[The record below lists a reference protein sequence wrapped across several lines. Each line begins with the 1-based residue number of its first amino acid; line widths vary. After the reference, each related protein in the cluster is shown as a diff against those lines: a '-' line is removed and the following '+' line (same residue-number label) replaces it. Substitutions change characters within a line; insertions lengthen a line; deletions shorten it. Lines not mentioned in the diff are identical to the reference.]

1 MKISN
6 DVNAQI
12 FAALKVAELS
22 KVPFLFISAPGVGK
36 STTVEIFADIR
47 GYHYELLRGN
57 SVSPEECL
65 GYDTADTSEGA
76 TSTKHLRPEWF
87 QRILDKEAEGKH
99 TLLFLDELT
108 TASPYVQSALLHLVF
123 DRSVGNEKLPKDT
136 LVVSA
141 GNYSQSLGNQFVLI
155 PPLMNR
161 FCIFNIIPGIND
173 LRSFLSAYEGAST
186 GKDIVNIQDRLTPML
201 KEIDKQ
207 EDKTMSVSYLNKVA
221 EFIEKAVFET
231 TRMLIQSERTVD
243 LSVTD
248 MQNIYNDT
256 NNNDPMLRG
265 FVTPRSLCY
274 LVRLGVATYRCFGLD
289 GIKSANFKNMIDG
302 LVGIG
307 LSRTNKGEVQTNL
320 VTDRYADYITKSVND
335 VEALNNDKVAGYTD
349 YFNTILKGKV
359 STKGKKK
366 SVSVFT
372 HEEVVALGN
381 KIVELMNDKTIESIE
396 RPVEANL
403 LIKISNV
410 LKDSQDECMNQIN
423 TLSGASPDSDIQD
436 LTKVNIE
443 PTELAKIITQWNSL
457 AAVEGSFYKLV
468 KTTSKNYESTTASKI
483 ETDIEQF
490 RRSNFRLKFLY
501 KYALKHAKDG
511 DSEAIK
517 SLIPEPKMEA

>member
-6 DVNAQI
+6 DVNAQV

-87 QRILDKEAEGKH
+87 QRILDKEAQGKH

-123 DRSVGNEKLPKDT
+123 DRSVGNEKLPADT

-173 LRSFLSAYEGAST
+173 LKAFLSAYEGAST
-186 GKDIVNIQDRLTPML
+186 GKAIMSIEDRLTPML
-201 KEIDKQ
+201 KEIDEQ
-207 EDKTMSVSYLNKVA
+207 EDTTLSNAYLNKVA
-221 EFIEKAVFET
+221 EFIEKSVFET
-231 TRMLIQSERTVD
+231 TRMLIQSERSVD

-274 LVRLGVATYRCFGLD
+274 LVRLGVAAYRCFGLD
-289 GIKSANFKNMIDG
+289 GIKSSNFKNMIDG

-307 LSRTNKGEVQTNL
+307 LSRNNKGEVQSNI
-320 VTDRYADYITKSVND
+320 VTDRYADYIIKSVND
-335 VEALNNDKVAGYTD
+335 VEALNNSKVAEYAD
-349 YFNTILKGKV
+349 YFNTILKGKTG
-359 STKGKKK
+359 SKSKKAGKG
-366 SVSVFT
+366 FT
-372 HEEVVALGN
+372 HEEVIALGN
-381 KIVELMNDKTIESIE
+381 KIQELINDKTVSSIE
-396 RPVEANL
+396 RPVDPAL
-403 LIKISNV
+403 LLKLSTA
-410 LKDSQDECMNQIN
+410 LKDTQSECM
-423 TLSGASPDSDIQD
+423 G
-436 LTKVNIE
+436 KVNESASGGDVTDLSKIDIE
-443 PTELAKIITQWNSL
+443 PTELAKIITTWN
-457 AAVEGSFYKLV
+457 ATVAVEISFSKLI
-468 KTTSKNYESTTASKI
+468 KDSARGYEKGTISKI
-483 ETDIEQF
+483 DSDIDDF
-490 RRSNFRLKFLY
+490 RKSNFRLKYLY

-511 DSEAIK
+511 NIDAIK
-517 SLIPEPKMEA
+517 NLIPEPKMEEK

>member
-6 DVNAQI
+6 DVNAQV

-36 STTVEIFADIR
+36 STTVEIFANIR

-65 GYDTADTSEGA
+65 GYDTADTSESA

-87 QRILDKEAEGKH
+87 QRILNKEAEGKH

-123 DRSVGNEKLPKDT
+123 DRSVGNEKLPADT

-173 LRSFLSAYEGAST
+173 LKSFLSAFEGASS
-186 GKDIVNIQDRLTPML
+186 GKSILSIEDRLTPML
-201 KEIDKQ
+201 KEIDAQ
-207 EDKTMSVSYLNKVA
+207 EDKTLSNSYLNKVA
-221 EFIEKAVFET
+221 EFIEKSVFET
-231 TRMLIQSERTVD
+231 TRMLIQSERSVD

-256 NNNDPMLRG
+256 SNADPMLRG

-274 LVRLGVATYRCFGLD
+274 LVRLGVAAYRCFGLD
-289 GIKSANFKNMIDG
+289 GIKSSNFRNMIEG

-307 LSRTNKGEVQTNL
+307 LSRTNKGEVQANI
-320 VTDRYADYITKSVND
+320 VTDRYADYIIKSVND
-335 VEALNNDKVAGYTD
+335 VEALNNSKVAEYAE
-349 YFNTILKGKV
+349 YFNTVLKPA
-359 STKGKKK
+359 KGKKTTKK
-366 SVSVFT
+366 SFT
-372 HEEVVALGN
+372 HEEVIAVGN
-381 KIVELMNDKTIESIE
+381 KIDELIKDKSISSIE
-396 RPVEANL
+396 RPVESAL
-403 LIKISNV
+403 LIKVSTALRETQV
-410 LKDSQDECMNQIN
+410 EY
-423 TLSGASPDSDIQD
+423 LSKIDTGTGDPSVAD
-436 LTKVNIE
+436 LSKIDIE
-443 PTELAKIITQWNSL
+443 PSELAKIITQWNA
-457 AAVEGSFYKLV
+457 AAVVESNILKLA
-468 KTTSKNYESTTASKI
+468 KDSSRGYETATIGKI
-483 ETDIEQF
+483 ETDIEDF
-490 RRSNFRLKFLY
+490 RRQNFRLKYLY
-501 KYALKHAKDG
+501 KYAVKHAADDQK
-511 DSEAIK
+511 EAIK
-517 SLIPEPKMEA
+517 NLIPEPTKMD

>member
-1 MKISN
+1 MKITN
-6 DVNAQI
+6 DVNAQV

-65 GYDTADTSEGA
+65 GYDTADTSKDA

-123 DRSVGNEKLPKDT
+123 DRSVGNEKLPADT

-173 LRSFLSAYEGAST
+173 LKAFLSAYEGASS
-186 GKDIVNIQDRLTPML
+186 GKAILSIEDRLKPML
-201 KEIDKQ
+201 KEIDDQ
-207 EDKTMSVSYLNKVA
+207 EDKTLSNTFVNKVA

-256 NNNDPMLRG
+256 SNADPILRG

-274 LVRLGVATYRCFGLD
+274 LVRLGVSTYRCFGLD
-289 GIKSANFKNMIDG
+289 GIKSSNFRNMIEG

-307 LSRTNKGEVQTNL
+307 LSRTNKGEVQANI
-320 VTDRYADYITKSVND
+320 VTDRYADYIIKSVND
-335 VEALNNDKVAGYTD
+335 VEALNNSKVAEYAD
-349 YFNTILKGKV
+349 YFNTVLKGT
-359 STKGKKK
+359 STGKGKKASTKK
-366 SVSVFT
+366 SFT
-372 HEEVVALGN
+372 HEEVIAIGN
-381 KIVELMNDKTIESIE
+381 KILELTSDKTISSIE
-396 RPVEANL
+396 RPVESAL
-403 LIKISNV
+403 L
-410 LKDSQDECMNQIN
+410 LKVSTALRETQ
-423 TLSGASPDSDIQD
+423 
-436 LTKVNIE
+436 
-443 PTELAKIITQWNSL
+443 TE
-457 AAVEGSFYKLV
+457 
-468 KTTSKNYESTTASKI
+468 
-483 ETDIEQF
+483 
-490 RRSNFRLKFLY
+490 
-501 KYALKHAKDG
+501 
-511 DSEAIK
+511 
-517 SLIPEPKMEA
+517 

>member
-6 DVNAQI
+6 DVNAQV

-65 GYDTADTSEGA
+65 GYDTADTSKDA

-123 DRSVGNEKLPKDT
+123 DRSVGNEKLPADT

-173 LRSFLSAYEGAST
+173 LKAFLSAYEGAST
-186 GKDIVNIQDRLTPML
+186 GKTILSIEDRLTPML
-201 KEIDKQ
+201 KEIDAQ
-207 EDKTMSVSYLNKVA
+207 EDKTLSNTFINKVA
-221 EFIEKAVFET
+221 EFIEKSVFET
-231 TRMLIQSERTVD
+231 TRMLIQSEKSVD

-256 NNNDPMLRG
+256 SNADPMLRG

-289 GIKSANFKNMIDG
+289 GIKSTNFRNMIEG

-307 LSRTNKGEVQTNL
+307 LSRTNKGEVQANI
-320 VTDRYADYITKSVND
+320 VTDRYADYIVKSVND
-335 VEALNNDKVAGYTD
+335 VEALNNSKVAEYAD
-349 YFNTILKGKV
+349 YFNTVLKP
-359 STKGKKK
+359 SKGKKTKK
-366 SVSVFT
+366 SFT
-372 HEEVVALGN
+372 HEEVIAVGN
-381 KIVELMNDKTIESIE
+381 KILELTGDKSISSIE
-396 RPVEANL
+396 RPVESAL
-403 LIKISNV
+403 LLKVSTALRETQTEYLSKIDTGAGDPSV
-410 LKDSQDECMNQIN
+410 AD
-423 TLSGASPDSDIQD
+423 LSKID
-436 LTKVNIE
+436 IE
-443 PTELAKIITQWNSL
+443 PSELAKIITQWNA
-457 AAVEGSFYKLV
+457 AAVVESNILKLA
-468 KTTSKNYESTTASKI
+468 KDTSRGYETGTISKI
-483 ETDIEQF
+483 ETDIEDF
-490 RRSNFRLKFLY
+490 RRQNFRLKYLY
-501 KYALKHAKDG
+501 KYAIKHAADDQKD
-511 DSEAIK
+511 AIK
-517 SLIPEPKMEA
+517 NLIPEPKME

>member
-6 DVNAQI
+6 DVNAQV

-65 GYDTADTSEGA
+65 GYDTADTSEDA

-87 QRILDKEAEGKH
+87 QRILDKEAQGKH

-123 DRSVGNEKLPKDT
+123 DRSVGNEKLPADT

-173 LRSFLSAYEGAST
+173 LKAFLSAYEGAST
-186 GKDIVNIQDRLTPML
+186 GKAIVSIEELKPML
-201 KEIDKQ
+201 KEIDEQ
-207 EDKTMSVSYLNKVA
+207 EDKTLSNSYLNKVA
-221 EFIEKAVFET
+221 EFIEKAVYET
-231 TRMLIQSERTVD
+231 TRMLIQSERSVD

-256 NNNDPMLRG
+256 NNADPMLRG

-289 GIKSANFKNMIDG
+289 GIKSSNFKNMIEG

-307 LSRTNKGEVQTNL
+307 LSRSNKGEVQSNI
-320 VTDRYADYITKSVND
+320 VTDRYADYIIKSVND
-335 VEALNNDKVAGYTD
+335 VEALNNSKVAEYAE
-349 YFNTILKGKV
+349 YFNTILKGKTGK
-359 STKGKKK
+359 SKKG
-366 SVSVFT
+366 FT

-381 KIVELMNDKTIESIE
+381 KIQELINDKSVSSIE
-396 RPVEANL
+396 RPVEPAL
-403 LIKISNV
+403 LLKLSTA
-410 LKDSQDECMNQIN
+410 LKDTQSACLSKIN
-423 TLSGASPDSDIQD
+423 DSSLGSDVTDLS
-436 LTKVNIE
+436 KVDIE
-443 PTELAKIITQWNSL
+443 PKELAKIITKWNSTVS
-457 AAVEGSFYKLV
+457 VEINFSKLI
-468 KTTSKNYESTTASKI
+468 KDSTRGYEKGTISKI
-483 ETDIEQF
+483 ESDIDDF
-490 RRSNFRLKFLY
+490 RKSNFRLKYLY
-501 KYALKHAKDG
+501 KYALKNAKEDEV
-511 DSEAIK
+511 SAIK
-517 SLIPEPKMEA
+517 SLIPEPKMEEK

>member
-6 DVNAQI
+6 DVNAQV

-123 DRSVGNEKLPKDT
+123 DRSVGNEKLPADT

-173 LRSFLSAYEGAST
+173 LKAFLSAYEGAST
-186 GKDIVNIQDRLTPML
+186 GKDILPIADRLTPML
-201 KEIDKQ
+201 EEIDKQ
-207 EDKTMSVSYLNKVA
+207 EDKTLSTSYLNKVA

-231 TRMLIQSERTVD
+231 TRMLIQSEKSVD
-243 LSVTD
+243 LSVTE
-248 MQNIYNDT
+248 MQNIYSDT

-289 GIKSANFKNMIDG
+289 GIKSSNFRNMIEG

-307 LSRTNKGEVQTNL
+307 LSRTNKGEVQANI
-320 VTDRYADYITKSVND
+320 VTDRYADYIIKSVND
-335 VEALNNDKVAGYTD
+335 VEALNNSKVAEYAE
-349 YFNTILKGKV
+349 YFNTVLKPA
-359 STKGKKK
+359 KGKKTTKK
-366 SVSVFT
+366 SFT
-372 HEEVVALGN
+372 HEEVIAVGN
-381 KIVELMNDKTIESIE
+381 KIDELIKDKSISSIE
-396 RPVEANL
+396 RPVESAL
-403 LIKISNV
+403 LIKVSTALRETQV
-410 LKDSQDECMNQIN
+410 EY
-423 TLSGASPDSDIQD
+423 LSKIDTGTGDPSVAD
-436 LTKVNIE
+436 LSKIDIE
-443 PTELAKIITQWNSL
+443 PSELAKIITQWNA
-457 AAVEGSFYKLV
+457 AAVVESNILKLA
-468 KTTSKNYESTTASKI
+468 KDSSRGYETTTIGKI
-483 ETDIEQF
+483 ETDIEDF
-490 RRSNFRLKFLY
+490 RRQNFRLKYLY
-501 KYALKHAKDG
+501 KYAVKHAADDQK
-511 DSEAIK
+511 EAIK
-517 SLIPEPKMEA
+517 NLIPEPTKMD

>member
-6 DVNAQI
+6 DVNAQV

-65 GYDTADTSEGA
+65 GYDTADTSKDA

-123 DRSVGNEKLPKDT
+123 DRSVGNEKLPADT

-173 LRSFLSAYEGAST
+173 LKAFLSTYEGAST
-186 GKDIVNIQDRLTPML
+186 GKAIQSIEDRLTPML
-201 KEIDKQ
+201 KEIDEQ
-207 EDKTMSVSYLNKVA
+207 EDTTLSNAYLNKVA
-221 EFIEKAVFET
+221 EFIEKSVFET
-231 TRMLIQSERTVD
+231 TRMLIQTEKSID

-289 GIKSANFKNMIDG
+289 GIKSTNFKNMIDG

-307 LSRTNKGEVQTNL
+307 LSRSSKNGEIQSNI
-320 VTDRYADYITKSVND
+320 VTDRYADYIIKSVND
-335 VEALNNDKVAGYTD
+335 VEALNNSKVAEYTE
-349 YFNTILKGKV
+349 YFNTVLKGK
-359 STKGKKK
+359 SGKSKGKTKG
-366 SVSVFT
+366 FT
-372 HEEVVALGN
+372 YEEVIALGN
-381 KIVELMNDKTIESIE
+381 KIQELIADKAVSNIE
-396 RPVEANL
+396 RPVEPAL
-403 LIKISNV
+403 LLKLSTA
-410 LKDSQDECMNQIN
+410 LKDTQSECMSKIN
-423 TLSGASPDSDIQD
+423 ESSSSGDVTDLSKID
-436 LTKVNIE
+436 IE
-443 PTELAKIITQWNSL
+443 PTELAKIVTAWN
-457 AAVEGSFYKLV
+457 ATVAVEISFSKLI
-468 KTTSKNYESTTASKI
+468 KESSRGYEKGTISKI
-483 ETDIEQF
+483 ESDIDDF
-490 RRSNFRLKFLY
+490 RKSNFRLKYLY

-511 DSEAIK
+511 DVSAIK
-517 SLIPEPKMEA
+517 NLIPEPKMEEK

>member
-6 DVNAQI
+6 DVNAQV

-87 QRILDKEAEGKH
+87 QRILNKEAEGKH

-123 DRSVGNEKLPKDT
+123 DRSVGNEKLPPET

-173 LRSFLSAYEGAST
+173 LKAFLSAYEGAST
-186 GKDIVNIQDRLTPML
+186 GKTIQSIQDRLTPML
-201 KEIDKQ
+201 KEIDAQ
-207 EDKTMSVSYLNKVA
+207 ENTTLSNSYLNKVA
-221 EFIEKAVFET
+221 EFIEKSVFET
-231 TRMLIQSERTVD
+231 TRMLIQSEKTVD
-243 LSVTD
+243 LSVTE

-289 GIKSANFKNMIDG
+289 GIKSSNFKNMIEG

-307 LSRTNKGEVQTNL
+307 LSRTSKGEVQNNI
-320 VTDRYADYITKSVND
+320 VTDRYADYIVKSVND
-335 VEALNNDKVAGYTD
+335 VEALNNSKVAEYTD
-349 YFNTILKGKV
+349 YFNTVLKSGTGK
-359 STKGKKK
+359 SKKK
-366 SVSVFT
+366 SKVVFT

-381 KIVELMNDKTIESIE
+381 KIQELMNDKSVTNIE
-396 RPVEANL
+396 RPVEASL
-403 LIKISNV
+403 LLKISTA
-410 LKDSQDECMNQIN
+410 LKDTQADCMDSISDS
-423 TLSGASPDSDIQD
+423 SGAPASDVTD
-436 LTKVNIE
+436 LSKIDIK
-443 PTELAKIITQWNSL
+443 PTELAKVITRWN
-457 AAVEGSFYKLV
+457 ATTAVEIAFSKLV
-468 KTTSKNYESTTASKI
+468 KDSSRGYEQGTITKVNS
-483 ETDIEQF
+483 DIDDF
-490 RRSNFRLKFLY
+490 RKSNFRLKYLY
-501 KYALKHAKDG
+501 KYALKHAENGNVD
-511 DSEAIK
+511 AVK
-517 SLIPEPKMEA
+517 SLIPEPKMVEN

>member
-6 DVNAQI
+6 DVNAQV

-123 DRSVGNEKLPKDT
+123 DRSVGNEKLPADT

-173 LRSFLSAYEGAST
+173 LKAFLSAYEGAST
-186 GKDIVNIQDRLTPML
+186 GKDILPIADRLTPML
-201 KEIDKQ
+201 EEIDKQ
-207 EDKTMSVSYLNKVA
+207 EDKTLSTSYLNKVA

-231 TRMLIQSERTVD
+231 TRMLIQSEKTVD
-243 LSVTD
+243 LSVTE
-248 MQNIYNDT
+248 MQNIYSDT

-289 GIKSANFKNMIDG
+289 GIKSSNFKNMIEG

-307 LSRTNKGEVQTNL
+307 LSRSSKNGEVQANI
-320 VTDRYADYITKSVND
+320 VTDRYADYIVKSVND
-335 VEALNNDKVAGYTD
+335 VEALNNSKVAEYSE
-349 YFNTILKGKV
+349 YFNTVLKMTGKSK
-359 STKGKKK
+359 STKK
-366 SVSVFT
+366 VILT
-372 HEEVVALGN
+372 HEEVIALGN
-381 KIVELMNDKTIESIE
+381 KVQELMNDKSVSNIE
-396 RPVEANL
+396 RPIESSL
-403 LIKISNV
+403 LQKLSTS
-410 LKDSQDECMNQIN
+410 LKDTQADCMQSIN
-423 TLSGASPDSDIQD
+423 KAAGASADVTD
-436 LTKVNIE
+436 LSKVDIE
-443 PTELAKIITQWNSL
+443 PGELAKVITRWN
-457 AAVEGSFYKLV
+457 AVTAVAMTCTKLV
-468 KTTSKNYESTTASKI
+468 KDSSRGYEKNTITKMEN
-483 ETDIEQF
+483 DIDDF
-490 RRSNFRLKFLY
+490 RKSNFRLKYLY
-501 KYALKHAKDG
+501 KYALKHASDL
-511 DSEAIK
+511 DAIK
-517 SLIPEPKMEA
+517 NLIPEPKMVEEK

>member
-1 MKISN
+1 MKITN
-6 DVNAQI
+6 DINAQV

-99 TLLFLDELT
+99 TLQFLDEQT

-161 FCIFNIIPGIND
+161 FCIFNIIPGIED
-173 LRSFLSAYEGAST
+173 LKSFLSAYEGASS
-186 GKDIVNIQDRLTPML
+186 GKTILSIQDRLTPML
-201 KEIDKQ
+201 KEIDNQ
-207 EDKTMSVSYLNKVA
+207 ENTSLSPSYLNKVA
-221 EFIEKAVFET
+221 EFIEKAVLET
-231 TRMLIQSERTVD
+231 TKMLIKSEKSVD

-274 LVRLGVATYRCFGLD
+274 LVRLGVATYHCFGLD
-289 GIKSANFKNMIDG
+289 GIKSSNFRNMIDG

-307 LSRTNKGEVQTNL
+307 LSRTNKGDVQTNL
-320 VTDRYADYITKSVND
+320 ITDRYADYIIKSVND
-335 VEALNNDKVAGYTD
+335 VEALNNTKVVEYAD
-349 YFNTILKGKV
+349 YFNAVLTGNGKK
-359 STKGKKK
+359 KGKKK
-366 SVSVFT
+366 PTFT
-372 HEEVVALGN
+372 HEEVIAIGN
-381 KIVELMNDKTIESIE
+381 KITELINDISIQNIE
-396 RPVEANL
+396 RPIEPNL
-403 LIKISNV
+403 LIKISNA
-410 LKDSQDECMNQIN
+410 LKDTQEACMEEIN
-423 TLSGASPDSDIQD
+423 KSAGISPDSGEIQD
-436 LTKVNIE
+436 VSKINIE
-443 PTELAKIITQWNSL
+443 PTELAKIITRWNSV
-457 AAVEGSFYKLV
+457 ASVELNFLDLV
-468 KTTSKNYESTTASKI
+468 KNATKNYESTTASKV

-501 KYALKHAKDG
+501 KYALKRAD
-511 DSEAIK
+511 DLDAVK
-517 SLIPEPKMEA
+517 SLIPEPKMGA

>member
-6 DVNAQI
+6 DVNAQV

-65 GYDTADTSEGA
+65 GYDTADTSEDA

-87 QRILDKEAEGKH
+87 QRILDKEAQGKH

-123 DRSVGNEKLPKDT
+123 DRSVGNEKLPADT

-173 LRSFLSAYEGAST
+173 LKAFLSAYEGAST
-186 GKDIVNIQDRLTPML
+186 GKAIVSIEERLKPML
-201 KEIDKQ
+201 KEIDEQ
-207 EDKTMSVSYLNKVA
+207 EDKTLSNSYLNKVA
-221 EFIEKAVFET
+221 EFIEKAVYET
-231 TRMLIQSERTVD
+231 TRMLIQSERSVD

-256 NNNDPMLRG
+256 NNADPMLRG

-289 GIKSANFKNMIDG
+289 GIKSSNFKNMIEG

-307 LSRTNKGEVQTNL
+307 LSRSNKGEVQSNI
-320 VTDRYADYITKSVND
+320 VTDRYADYIIKSVND
-335 VEALNNDKVAGYTD
+335 VEALNNSKVAEYAE
-349 YFNTILKGKV
+349 YFNTILKGKTGK
-359 STKGKKK
+359 SKKG
-366 SVSVFT
+366 FT

-381 KIVELMNDKTIESIE
+381 KIQELINDKSVSSIE
-396 RPVEANL
+396 RPVEPAL
-403 LIKISNV
+403 LLKLSTA
-410 LKDSQDECMNQIN
+410 LKDTQSACLSKIN
-423 TLSGASPDSDIQD
+423 DSSLGSDVTDLS
-436 LTKVNIE
+436 KVDIE
-443 PTELAKIITQWNSL
+443 PKELAKIITKWNSTVS
-457 AAVEGSFYKLV
+457 VEINFSKLI
-468 KTTSKNYESTTASKI
+468 KDSTRGYEKGTISKI
-483 ETDIEQF
+483 ESDIDDF
-490 RRSNFRLKFLY
+490 RKSNFRLKYLY
-501 KYALKHAKDG
+501 KYALKNAKEDEV
-511 DSEAIK
+511 SAIK
-517 SLIPEPKMEA
+517 SLIPEPKMEEK